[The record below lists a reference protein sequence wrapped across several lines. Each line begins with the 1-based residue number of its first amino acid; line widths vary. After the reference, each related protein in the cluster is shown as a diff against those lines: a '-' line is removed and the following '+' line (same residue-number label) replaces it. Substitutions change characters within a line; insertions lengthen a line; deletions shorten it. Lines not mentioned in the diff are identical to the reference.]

1 MKWNRIAR
9 TSIRAGLA
17 ILVAGGI
24 HASASERL
32 DREAAQTAIRDLAEA
47 ALADRAIGLS
57 VAVAYGDEF
66 VLNDGF
72 GLANIEHDVAVDA
85 DTTFRIGSITKQ
97 VTAAMAMRLV
107 ESGEIGLDDPI
118 TKFVSYPVGS
128 YEVTVRHLLT
138 HTSGIKSYTGIDSV
152 MSTIALDRSH
162 DELLAFVREEPFD
175 FAPNDAYL
183 YNNTGYY
190 LLGMILENVTGKA
203 YDELVAD
210 LASELKLERTT
221 NGSNARIIANRA
233 QGYEMQGGE
242 LVNARLI
249 AMTQPFAAG
258 AMLSSAGDLVRWQR
272 ALIGGDVVSDASY
285 AAMITPH
292 VLNDG
297 SATTYGFGLGLGE
310 DQGDTVVQ
318 HGGGIFGFNS
328 MLSYYPDTDVSI
340 SVISNGPYSAGLLAQ
355 QIGRVLHGTTIEIDD
370 LTVEAQEGARL
381 SGPIAWWQVISS

>member
-1 MKWNRIAR
+1 M
-9 TSIRAGLA
+9 
-17 ILVAGGI
+17 
-24 HASASERL
+24 
-32 DREAAQTAIRDLAEA
+32 
-47 ALADRAIGLS
+47 
-57 VAVAYGDEF
+57 
-66 VLNDGF
+66 
-72 GLANIEHDVAVDA
+72 AVDA

-97 VTAAMAMRLV
+97 VTAALVMRLV

-118 TKFVSYPVGS
+118 TKHVSYPVGG

-175 FAPNDAYL
+175 FAPNDAYR
-183 YNNTGYY
+183 YNNTGYH
-190 LLGMILENVTGKA
+190 LLGMILENVTGKT
-203 YDELVAD
+203 YDALVAD
-210 LASELKLERTT
+210 LAAELELDSTT

-233 QGYEMQGGE
+233 QGYEMQDGE

-272 ALIGGDVVSDASY
+272 ALIGGDVVSEASY

-297 SATTYGFGLGLGE
+297 AATTYGFGLGLGE

-328 MLSYYPDTDVSI
+328 MLTYYPDTDVSI
-340 SVISNGPYSAGLLAQ
+340 SVISNGPYGAGRLAQ
-355 QIGRVLHGTTIEIDD
+355 EIGRVLHGTTIEIDD
-370 LTVEAQEGARL
+370 LPVEAPEGARL
-381 SGPIAWWQVISS
+381 SGTYRVVEGGL